1 MSKFAGGKAW
11 RGLLLCIA
19 LLCGAGICESASQP
33 VGQAQGYLSA
43 GTERNA
49 AVAQAAGEFRV
60 VAANLLWAKVVDH
73 YHHQFMAEGKPFDQN
88 VSLLPLLQTIIIL
101 DPHFTE
107 AYELMGGTILP
118 RTGREA
124 QGKAVLTQGI
134 KNNPDDWEMYREMAL
149 LYAWNDHQPQ
159 AALPFAQQGLTEAA
173 RVTDDD
179 GFARQ
184 LMTRLCDTVHRQ
196 VQDGDRAGTEHWE
209 RVSNLINAHS
219 KAQTHLRPAPA
230 LAASAPQSRPSG
242 SG

>member
-1 MSKFAGGKAW
+1 MIKYTGGKAW
-11 RGLLLCIA
+11 RGLLLCAA
-19 LLCGAGICESASQP
+19 LIGGAGVCESALQP

-43 GTERNA
+43 GTGRNA

-73 YHHQFMAEGKPFDQN
+73 YHHQFLADGGTYDKN
-88 VSLLPLLQTIIIL
+88 VSLLPLLQTIITL
-101 DPHFTE
+101 DPHFAE

-124 QGKAVLTQGI
+124 QGKAVLRQGI
-134 KNNPDDWEMYREMAL
+134 KNNPDEWEMYRELAL

-159 AALPFAQQGLTEAA
+159 AALPLAQRGLAEAT

-179 GFARQ
+179 GFARN
-184 LMTRLCDTVHRQ
+184 LMTRLCDTLRRQ
-196 VQDGDRAGTEHWE
+196 VQDSDRAGTEHWQ
-209 RVSNLINAHS
+209 RIAAPVAARPT
-219 KAQTHLRPAPA
+219 AQTHRRPAPA